1 MTISAIP
8 GPIVVFP
15 SDVLGLGPAN
25 QNPEGGPSPLLHFAA
40 LLDPRPV
47 YTYKPGQDFGAITG
61 CFAGSDFLLINQVP
75 STIADNNIAASQTPG
90 AATTLT
96 LVSASGAGIT
106 VSTSITNATTGAT
119 VTGLLAID
127 TATAFVAFGQSKTI
141 NAWDPTTMAA
151 RNVRITSGG
160 NDSGLTFTVAG
171 YDVYGT
177 PMTEAITGAN
187 AGIASGLKA
196 WKYIASITVSGGTV
210 ATTVKVG
217 TGDVYGMPLRCDF
230 VGLAQINW
238 NSTGITASTGFTVPD
253 ATSPATTTTGDVRGT
268 YNVQSASDG
277 TKRLIVSV
285 MIPPNNLSTANPG
298 LFGVVQK

>member
-47 YTYKPGQDFGAITG
+47 YTYKPGQDFGAITACWG
-61 CFAGSDFLLINQVP
+61 GSDWLLVNQVP
-75 STIADNNIAASQTPG
+75 SAISAVNIVASYTPG
-90 AATTLT
+90 AGTTLT
-96 LVSASGAGIT
+96 LVTSSGAGIT
-106 VSTSITNATTGAT
+106 VGTSITNATTGAT

-141 NAWDPTTMAA
+141 NAWDPTTMVS
-151 RNVRITSGG
+151 RNIRITSGG
-160 NDSGLTFTVAG
+160 NDSGLTFTVNG

-187 AGIASGLKA
+187 AGIASGRKTF
-196 WKYIASITVSGGTV
+196 KYIASIVVTGGTV
-210 ATTVKVG
+210 ASTVSVG

-230 VGLAQINW
+230 FGLANINW
-238 NSTGITASTGFTVPD
+238 NSTAITANTGFTAPD

-268 YNVQSASDG
+268 YAVQAASDG
-277 TKRLIVSV
+277 TKRLLVSV
-285 MIPPNNLSTANPG
+285 MVPPNNLSTANPG
-298 LFGVVQK
+298 LLGVQQT